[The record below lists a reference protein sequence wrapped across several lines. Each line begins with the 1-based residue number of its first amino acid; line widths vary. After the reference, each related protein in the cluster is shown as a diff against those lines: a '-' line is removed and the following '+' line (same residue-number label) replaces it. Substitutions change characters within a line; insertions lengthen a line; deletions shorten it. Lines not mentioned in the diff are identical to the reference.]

1 MRIIA
6 IKGQEKSNGRR
17 RRIPLE
23 ERILPDKR
31 AFPHGTESGG
41 GPPDPPEIFNREER
55 YSVRISDEIT
65 AYILHMLE
73 NADDGEAEL
82 RRNELAEELGCVPSQ
97 INYVLETRFNP
108 EAGYYIETRRGG
120 GGYIKI
126 MKLDFDSDE
135 NLANMLNESK
145 AKAIS
150 QKAGENFIQRLYS
163 EDLLTKREA
172 VILKGLMIKNM
183 FGLPDEEADYM
194 RGKIIRLVLVT
205 LLRDD
210 LT

>member
-1 MRIIA
+1 MLSLSEDNSIEI
-6 IKGQEKSNGRR
+6 RR
-17 RRIPLE
+17 SDLA
-23 ERILPDKR
+23 D
-31 AFPHGTESGG
+31 
-41 GPPDPPEIFNREER
+41 IF
-55 YSVRISDEIT
+55 
-65 AYILHMLE
+65 M
-73 NADDGEAEL
+73 
-82 RRNELAEELGCVPSQ
+82 CVPSQ

-126 MKLDFDSDE
+126 MKLDFESDE

-172 VILKGLMIKNM
+172 VILKGLMNKNM

>member
-1 MRIIA
+1 MVSLANQIENYLKRMLSLSEDNSIEI
-6 IKGQEKSNGRR
+6 RR
-17 RRIPLE
+17 SDLA
-23 ERILPDKR
+23 D
-31 AFPHGTESGG
+31 
-41 GPPDPPEIFNREER
+41 IF
-55 YSVRISDEIT
+55 
-65 AYILHMLE
+65 M
-73 NADDGEAEL
+73 
-82 RRNELAEELGCVPSQ
+82 CVPSQ

-172 VILKGLMIKNM
+172 VILKGLMNKNM
-183 FGLPDEEADYM
+183 FSLPDEEADYM